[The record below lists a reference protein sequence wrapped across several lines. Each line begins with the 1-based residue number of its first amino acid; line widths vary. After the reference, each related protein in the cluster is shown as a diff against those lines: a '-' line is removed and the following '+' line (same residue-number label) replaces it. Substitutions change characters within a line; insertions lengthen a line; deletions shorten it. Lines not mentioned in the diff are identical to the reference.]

1 MQQQVNFRNHRR
13 RHLKRQSGVALL
25 IALFAITMTSF
36 IAVELSYD
44 VGIEYIISNKEYHRL
59 RAYYAAKS
67 GIEISRF
74 RLYIYKQIVTQFQ
87 SQIAGKQQLVDLL
100 WNFPLVWPITSVL
113 PEDIGRV
120 ERESMQ
126 KTVDASL
133 MGSAQYSTQILSEGS
148 KIDIND
154 LASPVAALKEVT
166 QMRLMSLFANSMLEN
181 EDIKR
186 RFEDLDYQRVIINIT
201 DWVDENTTTEG
212 GGGDESYPYADVI
225 ANNDIR
231 GRMPPNR
238 PFRTL
243 QELNMVSGVSNT
255 VYNFL
260 APHITIYGQKGINPN
275 YASHHL
281 LKALSPNITDEVI
294 AQIEKAK
301 ADPSQGLFQN
311 EQDFYDFL
319 ENFTNV
325 QEIKDQE
332 IPFYFGSEHNFM
344 IKSTGISANA
354 QKDIIAIV
362 YDVDAVASNLSK
374 SIAAANRNPNPNP
387 NSPSTPSTANPNQA
401 GRTNNTPQA
410 ASSGLPTIVY
420 WYEP

>member
-1 MQQQVNFRNHRR
+1 MQRQIRLNSYKKKY
-13 RHLKRQSGVALL
+13 LKRQRGVAILVS
-25 IALFAITMTSF
+25 LFAITLMSF

-44 VGIEYIISNKEYHRL
+44 VGIEYVISNKEYHRL

-74 RLYIYKQIVTQFQ
+74 RLHIYKQIVKQFQ

-100 WNFPLVWPITSVL
+100 WNFPLIWPITSVL

-148 KIDIND
+148 KIDLND
-154 LASPVAALKEVT
+154 LASPVKALKEIT
-166 QMRLMSLFANSMLEN
+166 QVRLMSLFANSMLEN
-181 EDIKR
+181 EEVKR
-186 RFEDLDYQRVIINIT
+186 KFENLDYQRVIANIT
-201 DWVDENTTTEG
+201 DWVDEDTISEG
-212 GGGDESYPYADVI
+212 GSGDESYLYSDII
-225 ANNDIR
+225 ANNAIR
-231 GRMPPNR
+231 GRLPPNR

-243 QELNMVSGVSNT
+243 QELNMVSEVSNT

-260 APHITIYGQKGINPN
+260 VPHITIYGQKGINPN
-275 YASHHL
+275 YASPHL

-294 AQIEKAK
+294 AQIEEAK
-301 ADPSQGLFQN
+301 ADPSQGLFRN
-311 EQDFYDFL
+311 EQDFYEFL

-325 QEIKDQE
+325 EEIKQQN

-344 IKSTGISANA
+344 IKSTGISRNA
-354 QKDIIAIV
+354 QKDIIVIV
-362 YDVDAVASNLSK
+362 YDIDAVASNLSK
-374 SIAAANRNPNPNP
+374 SLATNRQNTNTTGTPTS
-387 NSPSTPSTANPNQA
+387 SPTTTSIRP
-401 GRTNNTPQA
+401 NNTNTQS
-410 ASSGLPTIVY
+410 SSGLPTIVY